1 MEHLEIERK
10 YLIRMP
16 AAQLLESLPYSEIEQ
31 IYILRPDGARER
43 IRRRVYADGTV
54 FTHTAKRKLSDLTRV
69 ENEREIGEAEYR
81 EFSALADPSRRPL
94 RKKRYLYE
102 YCGQLFEIDVFPFWE
117 DRALME
123 LELRSEEQEI
133 LLPLSIEIIR
143 EVTSDGRYTN
153 SAIAREVPRESSEK
167 EV

>member
-16 AAQLLESLPYSEIEQ
+16 SSALLGKLPVSGIEQ
-31 IYILRPDGARER
+31 VYILTPDGTRER
-43 IRRRVYADGTV
+43 IRRRDYGDRIVY
-54 FTHTAKRKLSDLTRV
+54 THTAKRRLSDLTRV
-69 ENEREIGEAEYR
+69 EIEREITAGEYGRLLAQ
-81 EFSALADPSRRPL
+81 ADPTRCPV
-94 RKKRYLYE
+94 RKKRYLYD
-102 YCGQLFEIDVFPFWE
+102 YDAQRFEIDVFPFWE

-123 LELRSEEQEI
+123 LELENEGQEI
-133 LLPLSIEIIR
+133 RLPPEIGIIR

-153 SAIAREVPRESSEK
+153 SAIAREIPRESVEK

>member
-16 AAQLLESLPYSEIEQ
+16 EAQLLESLPYSEIEQ
-31 IYILRPDGARER
+31 IYILRSDGARER

-54 FTHTAKRKLSDLTRV
+54 FTHTVKQKLSDLTRV
-69 ENEREIGEAEYR
+69 EKEREIGDAEYR
-81 EFSALADPSRRPL
+81 ELSALADPSRKPV
-94 RKKRYLYE
+94 RKKRFLYK
-102 YCGQLFEIDVFPFWE
+102 YHGQLFEIDVFPFWD

-123 LELRSEEQEI
+123 LELESEEQEI
-133 LLPLSIEIIR
+133 FLPLSIEIIR

-153 SAIAREVPRESSEK
+153 SAIAREIPRETSEE